1 MRKILLFIL
10 SFSFNLYL
18 SAQDQ
23 VEGIVFLDANQNGK
37 KERREKGMAEVAVS
51 NGSEVVL
58 TDEKGQYALP
68 LGEDNIVFVVK
79 PKGYSVPLSNK
90 NLPNYFYNHKPEGS
104 PELKYEGVSPTGDLP
119 KKLNFPLYTQEEPL
133 NFTAIIFGDPQ
144 PYNEKELEQFA
155 KGVVKEAKMEEG
167 VSFGIS
173 LGDLA
178 GDDLD
183 LHPKYVE
190 VLQQTSWPWYNVLGN
205 HDMNYDVEIDEHSD
219 ESFESVFGPSTYS
232 FNYGN
237 AHFIILDDI
246 LYPDPRDGQGY
257 WGGFTEK
264 QLSFVENDLKFIDK
278 DQLVVLAL
286 HIPLMH
292 QNENSF
298 RNSDRQRLFDL
309 LKDYPNVLAMSAH
322 THLQRHNFYH
332 KEDGWEGKNAFH
344 EYNAGTTSGDW
355 YSGKLNG
362 EGIPVS
368 TMRDGT
374 PKGYAFLQV
383 EDNQYQLD
391 YKVIGQT
398 NNHQIRV
405 FNPKVVANNRGS
417 SSGIFA
423 NFFMGDKNDKVEYRI
438 DKGEWKTMI
447 WVEAPDP
454 AYLADVMEWD
464 FMEKLEPGRRP
475 SNPVTSTHLWR
486 GSIPTNLPVGTHQI
500 EVRAT
505 DMFGR
510 TFSETSE
517 YSISEPVAY

>member
-10 SFSFNLYL
+10 SFSFSLSI

-23 VEGIVFLDANQNGK
+23 VEGIVFLDANQNRK
-37 KERREKGMAEVAVS
+37 KERREKGIAEVAVS
-51 NGSEVVL
+51 NGIEVVL
-58 TDEKGQYALP
+58 TDEKGEYALP
-68 LGEDNIVFVVK
+68 IGEDNIVFVVK
-79 PKGYSVPLSNK
+79 PKGYAAPLSDK
-90 NLPNYFYNHKPEGS
+90 NLPQYYYIHKPEGS
-104 PELKYEGVSPTGDLP
+104 PEMEYKGVAPTGDLP
-119 KKLNFPLYTQEEPL
+119 KSLNFPLHIQEEPL
-133 NFTAIIFGDPQ
+133 DFTAIIFGDPQ
-144 PYNEKELEQFA
+144 PYTEKELELFA
-155 KGVVKEAKMEEG
+155 KGVVEKAKMEEG

-190 VLQQTSWPWYNVLGN
+190 VMKQTSWPWYNVLGN
-205 HDMNYDVEIDEHSD
+205 HDMNFDVEMDEHSD
-219 ESFESVFGPSTYS
+219 ESFESVFGPSTFS

-237 AHFIILDDI
+237 AHFIILEDI

-264 QLSFVENDLKFIDK
+264 QLNFVENDLKFIEKDK
-278 DQLVVLAL
+278 LVVIAL

-298 RNSDRQRLFDL
+298 RNSDRQRLFDM
-309 LKDYPNVLAMSAH
+309 LKDYPNVLAISAH
-322 THLQRHNFYH
+322 THLQRHNFYN
-332 KEDGWEGKNAFH
+332 KEDGWEGENPFH

-355 YSGKLNG
+355 YSGKLND
-362 EGIPVS
+362 EGIPIS

-383 EDNQYQLD
+383 KGNQYQLN
-391 YKVIGQT
+391 YKVIGKPIS
-398 NNHQIRV
+398 HQIRI

-423 NFFMGDKNDKVEYRI
+423 NFYMGDQKDKVEYRI
-438 DKGEWKTMI
+438 DKGEWKTMN

-464 FMEKLEPGRRP
+464 FMETLEPGRRP

-486 GSIPTNLPVGTHQI
+486 GSIPTNLPVGRHQI

-510 TFSETSE
+510 TFTETSE